1 MSGNYPDLK
10 EGYLQF
16 SESAEN
22 QKNLTWIIQAAQ
34 FQECPYSCR
43 IKLTNYINLLQNIH
57 FKKSAKAL
65 QKKLSSTEEVSGV
78 LPAVL
83 CFMPL
88 QDTKTCPTNYI
99 APSGYAK
106 SIFQAKVFIGKL
118 HSCNTL
124 AFPASEGFVRPLH
137 HTEQLKM
144 FLKGLKRNLF
154 FKQQKNKLG
163 PVPGK
168 FQVILGFFSSQRKKK
183 KKSKKK

>member
-1 MSGNYPDLK
+1 MPGNYPNLQ
-10 EGYLQF
+10 EGYLHF
-16 SESAEN
+16 SQSAEN

-34 FQECPYSCR
+34 FQECPYSRR
-43 IKLTNYINLLQNIH
+43 IKLTNYIHLLQNIH

-65 QKKLSSTEEVSGV
+65 QKLSSSEEVSGV

-106 SIFQAKVFIGKL
+106 SIFQTKVFIGKL

-124 AFPASEGFVRPLH
+124 AFLASEGFVRPLH
-137 HTEQLKM
+137 HTDQLKM
-144 FLKGLKRNLF
+144 FLKRLKRNLF
-154 FKQQKNKLG
+154 FKQQKNILG

-168 FQVILGFFSSQRKKK
+168 FQVILGFFCSQRKKK
-183 KKSKKK
+183 